1 MPALT
6 SRTHAV
12 LDYVV
17 GAALLVAPW
26 ALGFAGREPAST
38 VPMTLG
44 AVLLAYSLV
53 TDYELGVVRR
63 LQIPVH
69 LWLDAIV
76 GVLLGISPW
85 LFGFDR
91 EVWAPH
97 VAIGAVL
104 VVLAVFSDT
113 IPGYERRRAA
123 R

>member
-12 LDYVV
+12 LDY
-17 GAALLVAPW
+17 LV
-26 ALGFAGREPAST
+26 
-38 VPMTLG
+38 G
-44 AVLLAYSLV
+44 AVLVAAPWVPGFAAPGPATWVPVGLGALLLLYSLG
-53 TDYELGVVRR
+53 TDYELGVVRQ

-91 EVWAPH
+91 EVWVPY
-97 VAIGAVL
+97 VAVGAVL
-104 VVLAVFSDT
+104 ILLAVFSHT
-113 IPGYERRRAA
+113 IPGYERRGSA